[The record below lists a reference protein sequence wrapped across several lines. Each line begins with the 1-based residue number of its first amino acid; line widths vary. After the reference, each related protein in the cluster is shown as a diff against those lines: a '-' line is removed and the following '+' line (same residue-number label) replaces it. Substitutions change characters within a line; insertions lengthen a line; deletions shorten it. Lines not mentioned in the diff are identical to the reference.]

1 MDFIQ
6 HNILMVVLAVVSGS
20 LLVFTSFRRGGGRN
34 AVTPTQAT
42 ILINR
47 ENAQIIDIRESD
59 DYINGHLPEARN
71 ISESRLDERVGEL
84 DKFKDTPLILVCQSG
99 ARTAAACKK
108 LEGLGFN
115 RVHSLDGGINAWRE
129 AGLPLKRGS
138 KK

>member
-20 LLVFTSFRRGGGRN
+20 LLLFTSLRRGGGHN

-47 ENAQIIDIRESD
+47 ENAQVVDVRESD
-59 DYINGHLPEARN
+59 DYVSGHLPEARN
-71 ISESRLDERVGEL
+71 IPEARLEERVGEL

-99 ARTAAACKK
+99 GRTAAACKK